1 MNMSPSTYSYSSPS
15 SNESSCNPSPSTS
28 PEPSES
34 RRALE
39 PRILLEDPVRITL
52 NERDVIEWMRAHPKE
67 SFVVDNDCRIS
78 ALTER
83 SATLRNLSPFSGQ
96 RLLEDLKE
104 EYERVDLTNEP
115 APAEERKHSIR
126 RGKGIYPGAFSAV
139 AGHQR
144 IVHRRKGDRK
154 HVQTHADLR
163 DSRLRRGAVVAGS
176 QVQSSQPSMSVAG
189 ASVLLGASNFVI
201 RGGSIAPGAFSAI
214 AGNQEIWVD

>member
-1 MNMSPSTYSYSSPS
+1 MSPSTYSYSSLS

-28 PEPSES
+28 PEPSET
-34 RRALE
+34 LE
-39 PRILLEDPVRITL
+39 PWTLLAKDPVRVTL
-52 NERDVIEWMRAHPKE
+52 TRNERNVIEWMRAHPKE
-67 SFVVDNDCRIS
+67 SFVVDNDCGIS

-83 SATLRNLSPFSGQ
+83 SAALRNSSSFSRQ
-96 RLLEDLKE
+96 KLLEDLE
-104 EYERVDLTNEP
+104 EEHERVDLTNEP
-115 APAEERKHSIR
+115 APAEERKHSIWR
-126 RGKGIYPGAFSAV
+126 HNGIYPGAFSAV

-154 HVQTHADLR
+154 HVQTRADLR

-176 QVQSSQPSMSVAG
+176 QVQSSQRSMSVAG